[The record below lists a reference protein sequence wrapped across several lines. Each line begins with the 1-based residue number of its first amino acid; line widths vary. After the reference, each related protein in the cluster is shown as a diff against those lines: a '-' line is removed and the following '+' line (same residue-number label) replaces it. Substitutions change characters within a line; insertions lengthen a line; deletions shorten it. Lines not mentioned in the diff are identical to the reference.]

1 MIIPMKKYS
10 FLIYHQIYY
19 EFLSQLQN
27 LGVVHI
33 IEKSVE
39 AGENIKKLKQEI
51 GLLGKALKFLR
62 SRKQE
67 IKKVE
72 TDKDGK
78 QILEGLHDNQAEYE
92 RLTQQLNSIRKEIK
106 NLTPWGHFSIN
117 SIGKLTKQGVTLR
130 LFVVSEKGFRPE
142 WSMDYYIETIN
153 KIGTTIYFALFQ
165 KGIENISIEA
175 EEVKLPD
182 RSLKEVENLEKEIF
196 TRLDRLDED
205 FDRIAAQFYHVLERV
220 KMGLQEK
227 LDFNTAIIST
237 EVKADNKLMILH
249 GWTPEDKEEK
259 LKKFLAERNILYLYK
274 TPDLSE
280 KVPICLKNNRFSRA
294 FEPIGKMFSLPSYHE
309 IDLTPFFAPFFALFF
324 GLCLGDAGYGLLI
337 LIASIFL
344 RHKVNCELK
353 PILILGQILGVATT
367 VIGILTGTIF
377 GVALVE
383 IPALKDK
390 IILSEPNDLF
400 ALSLYI
406 GIIQII
412 FGMCIQAANRYKQFG
427 IKYAISTIGTI
438 LLVVSVIDLYHFKFI
453 TEVSTLTATAG
464 LILILFYNDPEINPY
479 IRPLKGLYVLYNV
492 ASGFL
497 GDFLSYVRLFALG
510 ISSAILGL
518 VINQIGSQLLG
529 IPFVGPVL
537 FVIFLVLGHTG
548 NLCLAGLGA
557 FVHPM
562 RLTFVEF
569 YKNAGFAG
577 GGKPYKPFAH
587 KI

>member
-33 IEKSVE
+33 IEKSAE
-39 AGENIKKLKQEI
+39 AGEKIKKLKQEI
-51 GLLGKALKFLR
+51 GLLGKALKFLK
-62 SRKQE
+62 SRKQK
-67 IKKVE
+67 IKKIE
-72 TDKDGK
+72 TYKDGK
-78 QILEGLHDNQAEYE
+78 QILEELHDRQAEYE
-92 RLTQQLNSIRKEIK
+92 SLTQQLNSVRKDIK
-106 NLTPWGHFSIN
+106 NISPWGHFSIN
-117 SIGKLTKQGVTLR
+117 SIGKLKKQGMTLR

-142 WSMDYYIETIN
+142 WARDYYIETIN
-153 KIGTTIYFALFQ
+153 KIGSTIFFALFQ
-165 KGIENISIEA
+165 KGSEKNSIEA
-175 EEVKLPD
+175 EEVKIPD
-182 RSLKEVENLEKEIF
+182 RSLKEVENLEKELI
-196 TRLDRLDED
+196 TRLGRLDEA
-205 FDRIAAQFYHVLERV
+205 FDQIAAQFYHILERA
-220 KMGLQEK
+220 KMDLEGK

-237 EVKADNKLMILH
+237 EVKADNKLMILQ

-259 LKKFLAERNILYLYK
+259 LKKFLAERDILYLYEA
-274 TPDLSE
+274 PNLSE
-280 KVPICLKNNRFSRA
+280 KVPISLKNNSFSRA

-309 IDLTPFFAPFFALFF
+309 IDLTPFFAPFFVLFF

-337 LIASIFL
+337 LIASIFFK
-344 RHKVNCELK
+344 HKVNSQLK

-390 IILSEPNDLF
+390 IMLSEPNDLF

-406 GIIQII
+406 GIVQIV

-427 IKYAISTIGTI
+427 IKYTISTIGTI

-453 TEVSTLTATAG
+453 TEVSTLTATVG
-464 LILILFYNDPEINPY
+464 LILILLYNDPDINPF

-510 ISSAILGL
+510 ISSDLPPE
-518 VINQIGSQLLG
+518 S
-529 IPFVGPVL
+529 
-537 FVIFLVLGHTG
+537 
-548 NLCLAGLGA
+548 
-557 FVHPM
+557 
-562 RLTFVEF
+562 
-569 YKNAGFAG
+569 
-577 GGKPYKPFAH
+577 
-587 KI
+587 